1 MHEQFTYQKANNS
14 PIFILPSHDALL
26 QTVTGFNKKT
36 QEFAHKR
43 STTTDFGLVVF
54 PTYWGSPP
62 QGVMTQKGPWL
73 KREANDRL
81 PTTIGRVA
89 CIWLLFFGGIFG
101 GGGKSRKNT
110 SNQGTDIASS
120 QFAGHEW
127 STWAPEYCGHW
138 HGNVEINNET
148 MAWFPVPCVY
158 HISGYFTL
166 LCIP

>member
-62 QGVMTQKGPWL
+62 QGVMTQKGP
-73 KREANDRL
+73 
-81 PTTIGRVA
+81 
-89 CIWLLFFGGIFG
+89 
-101 GGGKSRKNT
+101 
-110 SNQGTDIASS
+110 
-120 QFAGHEW
+120 
-127 STWAPEYCGHW
+127 
-138 HGNVEINNET
+138 
-148 MAWFPVPCVY
+148 
-158 HISGYFTL
+158 
-166 LCIP
+166 